1 MDVWQGFQFFK
12 KNWGKVV
19 DNLCMLWY
27 YIHVARIKLQIKEVT
42 KMYVTC
48 EELGKSLEISVRFFK
63 EGNWSVDESN
73 DLLSDAT
80 TYDGANISAA
90 DFENLK
96 MFLESEESTLQRGGR
111 SDDWLSNM
119 TLEELG
125 FEGINIDIEEGEL
138 D

>member
-1 MDVWQGFQFFK
+1 
-12 KNWGKVV
+12 
-19 DNLCMLWY
+19 
-27 YIHVARIKLQIKEVT
+27 
-42 KMYVTC
+42 MYVTC

-73 DLLSDAT
+73 DLLSDMS

-90 DFENLK
+90 DFESLK
-96 MFLESEESTLQRGGR
+96 VFLKSEEDTLQRGGR

-119 TLEELG
+119 TLDELG
-125 FEGINIDIEEGEL
+125 FEGINIDIVEGVL

>member
-1 MDVWQGFQFFK
+1 MF
-12 KNWGKVV
+12 
-19 DNLCMLWY
+19 
-27 YIHVARIKLQIKEVT
+27 
-42 KMYVTC
+42 VTC
-48 EELGKSLEISVRFFK
+48 EELNKSLTVSVRFFK

-73 DLLSDAT
+73 DLLSDMS

-96 MFLESEESTLQRGGR
+96 MFLESEEDTLQRGGR
-111 SDDWLSNM
+111 ADDWLDNK

-125 FEGINIDIEEGEL
+125 FEGINIDIVEGVL

>member
-1 MDVWQGFQFFK
+1 
-12 KNWGKVV
+12 
-19 DNLCMLWY
+19 
-27 YIHVARIKLQIKEVT
+27 
-42 KMYVTC
+42 MYVTC

-63 EGNWSVDESN
+63 EGNWTPDESN
-73 DLLSDAT
+73 DLLSDAS
-80 TYDGANISAA
+80 TYDGADISAEY
-90 DFENLK
+90 FENLK
-96 MFLESEESTLQRGGR
+96 VFLESEEDTLQRGGR

>member
-1 MDVWQGFQFFK
+1 
-12 KNWGKVV
+12 
-19 DNLCMLWY
+19 
-27 YIHVARIKLQIKEVT
+27 
-42 KMYVTC
+42 MYVTC

-73 DLLSDAT
+73 DLLSDAS
-80 TYDGANISAA
+80 TYDGADISAEY
-90 DFENLK
+90 FENLK
-96 MFLESEESTLQRGGR
+96 VFLESEEDTLQRGGR

-125 FEGINIDIEEGEL
+125 FEGINIDIREGVL

>member
-1 MDVWQGFQFFK
+1 
-12 KNWGKVV
+12 
-19 DNLCMLWY
+19 
-27 YIHVARIKLQIKEVT
+27 
-42 KMYVTC
+42 MYVTC